1 MPTLK
6 STKSEYEF
14 TLGEM
19 KLLIAK
25 ELNVEARF
33 VHVNYVMKSVDDD
46 GLYSAGTKKEVS
58 KIQVYVEEN
67 KT

>member
-1 MPTLK
+1 
-6 STKSEYEF
+6 
-14 TLGEM
+14 M